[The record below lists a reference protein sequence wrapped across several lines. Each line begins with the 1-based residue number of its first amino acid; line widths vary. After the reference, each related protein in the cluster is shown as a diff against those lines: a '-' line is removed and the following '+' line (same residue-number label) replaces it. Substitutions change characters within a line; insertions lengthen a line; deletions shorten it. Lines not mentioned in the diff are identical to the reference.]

1 MKKIFIKSLLILAA
15 AAASV
20 GCIEETFPTGSTQTQ
35 AQVSK
40 SPTAIASMLA
50 SLPSAMTSTNAGG
63 YYSGYKWHGDFG
75 MPAMHVIFDMM
86 LEDLAVLG
94 DPNYNH
100 FDSFMSCE
108 AMDSRYIYC
117 AYFWDCYYMWIKI
130 CNDVI
135 SLIPEE
141 GSSAESLDMLAQA
154 HAYRA
159 AFYLDLARLYEPKEN
174 DYIDVTNILGL
185 TVPIITENTKE
196 SEATHNPR
204 APRETMYEFILS
216 DLGKAVK
223 YMDPAKSNYDRITI
237 HAVNGLL
244 ARTYLEMGA
253 AGDEG
258 AYELA
263 ASYARKVIDES
274 GKTPLTKEQWEDP
287 VNGFNNGATNSS
299 WVWGL
304 KTSSENLNN
313 ICTYI
318 SHMSCE
324 AQWGYSTLLKLG
336 ASKSFYEKI
345 DDKDFRKHS
354 WLDPRREEYYAYQ
367 YAGTADEIKDF
378 LNGNDEK
385 GLTAAVDYE
394 AIKFRPM
401 QGNATNNTVGNAAE
415 HNMMRIEEMYF
426 IEIEAV
432 AKQGNLTEA
441 ASLLNEF
448 MKYRIADQSYNCSN
462 FTVDE
467 DTFIDE
473 MLLQKRTEFWGEG
486 VLLFDYK
493 RLDRGITRGY
503 EGTNHA
509 LIHAINCT
517 GRSPQWNIVITRAE
531 FQSNT
536 AITDDLN
543 NPDPSQFVP
552 LWVPES

>member
-1 MKKIFIKSLLILAA
+1 MKNIFIKSLLILAA

-20 GCIEETFPTGSTQTQ
+20 GCIEETFPQGATQTQ

-63 YYSGYKWHGDFG
+63 YMGQYGWHGDFG
-75 MPAMHVIFDMM
+75 ISAIHLIYDMM
-86 LEDLAVLG
+86 LEDMAVLG
-94 DPNYNH
+94 DPDYNH
-100 FDSFMSCE
+100 FDPFMSCE

-141 GSSAESLDMLAQA
+141 GSSPESLDMLAQA
-154 HAYRA
+154 YAYRA
-159 AFYLDLARLYEPKEN
+159 TFYLDLARLFEPKEN
-174 DYIDVTNILGL
+174 DYIDVSNILGL

-196 SEATHNPR
+196 AEATNNPR
-204 APRETMYEFILS
+204 AQREDMYAFILS
-216 DLGKAVK
+216 DLGKAAQ
-223 YMDPAKSNYDRITI
+223 YIDPLATSYDRITI
-237 HAVNGLL
+237 HAVNGLF
-244 ARTYLEMGA
+244 ARAYLEMGA

-258 AYELA
+258 AYDKA

-274 GKTPLTKEQWEDP
+274 GKLPLTQEQWEDP
-287 VNGFNNGATNSS
+287 VNGFNSGASNSS
-299 WVWGL
+299 WIWGL
-304 KTSSENLNN
+304 RTSSENLNN

-318 SHMSCE
+318 SHISGE
-324 AQWGYSTLLKLG
+324 AQWGYSTRIQLG
-336 ASKSFYEKI
+336 ASKRFYEQI
-345 DDKDFRKHS
+345 SDKDFRKHS

-367 YAGTADEIKDF
+367 YAGSDAEIYDF
-378 LNGNDEK
+378 LNGN
-385 GLTAAVDYE
+385 TNNPAALDYQ

-401 QGNATNNTVGNAAE
+401 QGNVTNNTVGNAAD

-426 IEIEAV
+426 IEIEAL
-432 AKQGNLTEA
+432 AKDGKLNDAAQLLNSFMANRITDGSYDCSNYTVDTEA
-441 ASLLNEF
+441 
-448 MKYRIADQSYNCSN
+448 
-462 FTVDE
+462 
-467 DTFIDE
+467 FIDE
-473 MLLQKRTEFWGEG
+473 MLFQKRAEFWGEG
-486 VLLFDYK
+486 VLMFDYK

-509 LIHAINCT
+509 LVHAINCT
-517 GRSPQWNIVITRAE
+517 GRSPQWNMVITRAE

-552 LWVPES
+552 LWVPED

>member
-1 MKKIFIKSLLILAA
+1 MKNIFIKSLLILAA
-15 AAASV
+15 AAVSV
-20 GCIEETFPTGSTQTQ
+20 GCIEETFPQGATQTQ

-50 SLPSAMTSTNAGG
+50 SLPSAMTSTNAAG
-63 YYSGYKWHGDFG
+63 YYSQYGWHSDFG
-75 MPAMHVIFDMM
+75 MPAIHLIYDMM
-86 LEDLAVLG
+86 LEDVAVLG
-94 DPNYNH
+94 DPDYNH
-100 FDSFMSCE
+100 FDPFMSCE

-141 GSSAESLDMLAQA
+141 GSSPESLDMLAQA
-154 HAYRA
+154 YAYRA
-159 AFYLDLARLYEPKEN
+159 SFYLDLARLFEPKEN
-174 DYIDVTNILGL
+174 DYIDVSNILGL

-196 SEATHNPR
+196 ADATYNPR
-204 APRETMYEFILS
+204 AKREDMYAFILS
-216 DLGKAVK
+216 DLDKAAQ
-223 YMDPAKSNYDRITI
+223 YINPLASSYDRITI
-237 HAVNGLL
+237 HAVNGLY
-244 ARTYLEMGA
+244 ARTYIEMGA

-263 ASYARKVIDES
+263 ATYARKVIDES
-274 GKTPLTKEQWEDP
+274 GKLPLTQEQWEDP
-287 VNGFNNGATNSS
+287 VSGFNNGAANSS
-299 WVWGL
+299 WIWGL
-304 KTSSENLNN
+304 RLSSENLNN

-318 SHMSCE
+318 SHISGE
-324 AQWGYSTLLKLG
+324 AQWGYSTRIQLG
-336 ASKSFYEKI
+336 ANKRFYEQI
-345 DDKDFRKHS
+345 PDKDFRKHS

-378 LNGNDEK
+378 LNGNTQK
-385 GLTAAVDYE
+385 QNPAALDYQ

-401 QGNATNNTVGNAAE
+401 QGNVTNNVVGNAAD

-426 IEIEAV
+426 IEIEAL
-432 AKQGNLTEA
+432 AKNGRLNDA
-441 ASLLNEF
+441 ANLLNTF
-448 MKYRIADQSYNCSN
+448 MSNRITDNSYDCSN
-462 FTVDE
+462 YTADLE
-467 DTFIDE
+467 SFIDE
-473 MLLQKRTEFWGEG
+473 MLFQKRAEFWGEG
-486 VLLFDYK
+486 ILMFDYK

-509 LIHAINCT
+509 LVHAINCT
-517 GRSPQWNIVITRAE
+517 GRSPQWNMVITRAE

-552 LWVPES
+552 LWVPED

>member
-15 AAASV
+15 AAASA
-20 GCIEETFPTGSTQTQ
+20 GCIEETFPQGATQTQ

-50 SLPSAMTSTNAGG
+50 SLPSAMSSTNAGG
-63 YYSGYKWHGDFG
+63 YMSAYGWHSDFG
-75 MPAMHVIFDMM
+75 IPAIHLAYDMM

-100 FDSFMSCE
+100 FDPFMTCE

-141 GSSAESLDMLAQA
+141 GSSAQSLDMLAQA

-159 AFYLDLARLYEPKEN
+159 SFYLDLARLFEPKPN
-174 DYIDVTNILGL
+174 KYIDVTNILGL
-185 TVPIITENTKE
+185 TVPIITEDTKE

-204 APRETMYEFILS
+204 AKREDMYAFILS
-216 DLGKAVK
+216 DLEMAAK
-223 YMDPAKSNYDRITI
+223 YIDQAQTGYDRLTI
-237 HAVNGLL
+237 HAVNGLF

-263 ASYARKVIDES
+263 ATYARKVIDES
-274 GKTPLTKEQWEDP
+274 GKTPLTQAQWEDP
-287 VNGFNNGATNSS
+287 VNGFNNGASNSS
-299 WVWGL
+299 WIWGL

-318 SHMSCE
+318 SHVSCE

-336 ASKSFYEKI
+336 ASKRFYERI

-354 WLDPRREEYYAYQ
+354 WLDPRREEYYEYQ
-367 YAGTADEIKDF
+367 YAGSEAESKDF
-378 LNGNDEK
+378 INGNEDK
-385 GLTAAVDYE
+385 GITAAVDYE

-401 QGNATNNTVGNAAE
+401 QGNVTNNTVGNAAD

-426 IEIEAV
+426 IEIEAL
-432 AKQGNLTEA
+432 AKDGKLTEA
-441 ASLLNEF
+441 AQLLNTF
-448 MKYRIADQSYNCSN
+448 MATRISDNSYDCSN
-462 FTVDE
+462 YTVDE
-467 DTFIDE
+467 ETFIDE

-486 VLLFDYK
+486 ILMFDYK

-509 LIHAINCT
+509 LVHAINCE
-517 GRSPQWNIVITRAE
+517 GRSPQWNMVITRAE